1 MVFENLTNQT
11 LVQVNRSEFAS
22 GLVDMNLGFLTET
35 SYFGNTL
42 WQYILFAI
50 VFVGSFL
57 IAKVVYFILKH
68 KVSKMASRTK
78 TQFDEMI
85 VSIIKGPLSMVISI
99 IGLTIALQFLT
110 LEPGMLGFF
119 SALLSVLISIA
130 LIWFFMRFVEVF
142 VDAYIVPRAAKT
154 DSKLDDEIVPV
165 LKKALKAL
173 VIIFGILSMA
183 SNFGYDITAMIAVL
197 GVAGIGIGFAL
208 KDTMENMLSGV
219 LIYMDRPF
227 RIGDRIK
234 LADGTY
240 GDITDVGLR
249 SSKIK
254 NLDNNIVII
263 PNSKMINT
271 VVENYVMPSKKLKQS
286 FNIGLVYETSPKKMK
301 QAIKIIEDA
310 IKTTEGVTS
319 DEPII
324 RFMGF
329 GDFSL
334 NLLCLYWIKSL
345 KYWDSKHFVNMKILE
360 EFEKAGIS
368 IAFPTQTIH
377 MGK

>member
-1 MVFENLTNQT
+1 
-11 LVQVNRSEFAS
+11 
-22 GLVDMNLGFLTET
+22 
-35 SYFGNTL
+35 
-42 WQYILFAI
+42 
-50 VFVGSFL
+50 
-57 IAKVVYFILKH
+57 
-68 KVSKMASRTK
+68 
-78 TQFDEMI
+78 
-85 VSIIKGPLSMVISI
+85 
-99 IGLTIALQFLT
+99 
-110 LEPGMLGFF
+110 
-119 SALLSVLISIA
+119 
-130 LIWFFMRFVEVF
+130 
-142 VDAYIVPRAAKT
+142 
-154 DSKLDDEIVPV
+154 
-165 LKKALKAL
+165 
-173 VIIFGILSMA
+173 MA

>member
-85 VSIIKGPLSMVISI
+85 ISIIKGPLSMAISI

-130 LIWFFMRFVEVF
+130 FIWFFMRFVEVF

>member
-11 LVQVNRSEFAS
+11 LVQVNRSELAS

-85 VSIIKGPLSMVISI
+85 ISIIKGPLSMAISI

-130 LIWFFMRFVEVF
+130 FIWFFMRFVEVF